1 MNTRLTFICD
11 EPGMRLDRFLGKQ
24 PEIASR
30 SAAQRLIQEG
40 AVQQNGAPQP
50 DASRRLQ
57 LQDEIVVELPEP
69 EELQVLPEA
78 GDLEVLHEDAALIVV
93 NKPAGMV
100 THPAPGHASG
110 TLVNYLLHHCQDLTG
125 VGGYL
130 RPGIVHRIDKDTSG
144 ILVVAKND
152 LAHQSLSEQFR
163 AHSVKRQYQ
172 AIVWGRFA
180 DDQGVVDAPLGRH
193 PVRRKEVAVQER
205 GRRAV
210 THWRVTERFSQ
221 LTRLACRLETGR
233 THQIR
238 VHLTHLGHP
247 LLGDPQYGRSPL
259 NRLSGLS
266 PRLRQAL
273 ADFPRQALHA
283 ELLGFRHPVSGK
295 PMTFKTRL
303 PEDLQALLELLRKE
317 APAPLS

>member
-1 MNTRLTFICD
+1 MTPLTFTCNESGI
-11 EPGMRLDRFLGKQ
+11 RLDRFLGNQ

-30 SAAQRLIQEG
+30 SAAQRLLQEG
-40 AVQQNGAPQP
+40 AVTHNGVLQHE
-50 DASRRLQ
+50 ASLRLQ
-57 LQDEIVVELPEP
+57 SQDQVVVCLPEP
-69 EELQVLPEA
+69 ETWEVLPEA

-93 NKPAGMV
+93 NKPAGLV

-130 RPGIVHRIDKDTSG
+130 RPGIVHRLDKDTSG
-144 ILVVAKND
+144 ILVIAKND
-152 LAHQSLSEQFR
+152 SAHQGLTEQFR
-163 AHSVKRQYQ
+163 QHSVKRQYQ
-172 AIVWGRFA
+172 AVVWGRVKDA
-180 DDQGVVDAPLGRH
+180 QGVVDAPLGRH
-193 PVRRKEVAVQER
+193 PVRRKEIAVQER

-266 PRLRQAL
+266 PQLRQTL
-273 ADFPRQALHA
+273 AEFPRQALHA
-283 ELLGFRHPVSGK
+283 ELLGFRHPISGDLMEFRT
-295 PMTFKTRL
+295 PL
-303 PEDLQALLELLRKE
+303 PADFQALLEVLRAEGK
-317 APAPLS
+317 PS